1 LGGGDATKRY
11 LDKEG
16 EGGWEDAT
24 KDTWRRGMEE
34 EEGGE
39 DATKRYLDEEA
50 EGGGEDATKRYLD
63 EEEEGGGE
71 GRMLLKDTWRMVY
84 IDICNFLVLSRYFSS
99 SQT

>member
-1 LGGGDATKRY
+1 MGGGDATKRY
-11 LDKEG
+11 LDEEG

-34 EEGGE
+34 EE
-39 DATKRYLDEEA
+39 
-50 EGGGEDATKRYLD
+50 GGEDATKRYLD